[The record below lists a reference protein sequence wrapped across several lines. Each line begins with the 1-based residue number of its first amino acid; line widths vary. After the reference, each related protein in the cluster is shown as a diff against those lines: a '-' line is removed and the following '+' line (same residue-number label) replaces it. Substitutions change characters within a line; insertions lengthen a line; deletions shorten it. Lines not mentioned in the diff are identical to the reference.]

1 MWQPDRQGHFHQI
14 LAHNKNSL
22 KMTQFSLQKTVT
34 LLLQSAA
41 TLLNERDHR
50 SLAFYRKA
58 AMPMWQKH
66 IVVWTVLTV
75 IDAFTAG
82 WYYLFCCADTL
93 LSCCNGTYSPSVCS
107 FDTQAEA
114 CDAYSDGVKKLIW
127 FLVSAGALWGSIFIE
142 ILVRRCLTPQIVD
155 IPNANE
161 NANYMNVSR

>member
-1 MWQPDRQGHFHQI
+1 
-14 LAHNKNSL
+14 
-22 KMTQFSLQKTVT
+22 
-34 LLLQSAA
+34 
-41 TLLNERDHR
+41 
-50 SLAFYRKA
+50 
-58 AMPMWQKH
+58 MWQKH

-155 IPNANE
+155 RQQKNLERLFINFKQEANLLIVQLE
-161 NANYMNVSR
+161 KVCNSSQPSSSLSSEEIDVIKQIIDEIKEVCSLLDFGQIHRMTA